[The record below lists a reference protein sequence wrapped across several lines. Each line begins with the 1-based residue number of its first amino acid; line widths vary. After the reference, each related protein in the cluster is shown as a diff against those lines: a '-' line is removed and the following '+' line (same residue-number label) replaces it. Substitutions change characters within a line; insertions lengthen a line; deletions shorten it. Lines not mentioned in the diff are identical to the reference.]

1 MADLVFVAVLA
12 AFFAIA
18 ALYIRACDRISSVDE
33 DADR

>member
-12 AFFAIA
+12 AFFAVA
-18 ALYIRACDRISSVDE
+18 AVYIRACDRISAADD